1 MKSYPV
7 KLMANWRFW
16 KRGGSSSQSNRSKI
30 LRAQARDLYNS
41 KDFEGAAPVLRELL
55 KLNPNDD
62 WALDVLSR
70 LLMNT
75 RNYAEAITTL
85 QNLIK
90 PGPDLHVYQS
100 RLIRCL
106 YNSGKHKQAVDLS
119 LIHI

>member
-16 KRGGSSSQSNRSKI
+16 KRGGSSSQANRSKI

-41 KDFEGAAPVLRELL
+41 KDFEDAAPVLRELL
-55 KLNPNDD
+55 EINPNDD

-75 RNYAEAITTL
+75 RNYVRIVLLLLKESE
-85 QNLIK
+85 
-90 PGPDLHVYQS
+90 P
-100 RLIRCL
+100 
-106 YNSGKHKQAVDLS
+106 
-119 LIHI
+119 